1 MLRDYEHH
9 AKYYETDQMG
19 CVHHSNFIRWMEEAR
34 IDMMEQMGCGY
45 RSMEEAGILCPVL
58 DVSCQYRAM
67 VHFDD
72 RILIRVRVKAYNGIR
87 MNLSYEMRGRGNE
100 TLLAAG
106 ESSHCFL
113 DRKGHPISL
122 KRAYPAWDTA
132 FIKTMESQDADPTER
147 QI

>member
-1 MLRDYEHH
+1 MFKDYEHH

-45 RSMEEAGILCPVL
+45 RAMEEAGIMSPVL
-58 DVSCQYRAM
+58 EVSCQYRTM

-72 RILIRVRVKAYNGIR
+72 RILIHVKIKAYNAIR
-87 MNLSYEMRGRGNE
+87 LTLTYEMRDKSTEELRA
-100 TLLAAG
+100 TG

-113 DRKGHPISL
+113 NREGHPISL
-122 KRAYPAWDTA
+122 KRLHPAWDEVFKRVLEMQT
-132 FIKTMESQDADPTER
+132 Q
-147 QI
+147 